1 MKGYMKESGVGGQGI
16 SFVMTDTQIID
27 ETFIENLNNL
37 LNTGEIPNLML
48 PEDKDEITNGV
59 RPICNEKK
67 IVDTIENI
75 NNLFIDRVR
84 EFLHICLCMSPVGST
99 LRIRCRQFP
108 SLVNCCTLDWFSRWP
123 EQALLYVS
131 NEFLKELPDATE
143 EVKSGLAEMCMKIHI
158 SVEEAA
164 DRFYESLRRRI
175 YTTPKSYLDLISLYL
190 QKLDEKRNDF
200 HQNKNRLAIGLK
212 KLNDTNSNIAEL
224 KIKIEE
230 MQPKLVQKN
239 AELKVSLVQVNA
251 DKAIADEKEK
261 VVSAEAE
268 IVNKKAAD
276 AKEIADD
283 ANADLAAAKPELA
296 AA

>member
-1 MKGYMKESGVGGQGI
+1 
-16 SFVMTDTQIID
+16 MTDTQIID

-131 NEFLKELPDATE
+131 NEFLKELPDCNE
-143 EVKSGLAEMCMKIHI
+143 EVKTGLAEMCMKIHI
-158 SVEEAA
+158 SVEESA

-190 QKLDEKRNDF
+190 
-200 HQNKNRLAIGLK
+200 
-212 KLNDTNSNIAEL
+212 
-224 KIKIEE
+224 
-230 MQPKLVQKN
+230 
-239 AELKVSLVQVNA
+239 
-251 DKAIADEKEK
+251 
-261 VVSAEAE
+261 
-268 IVNKKAAD
+268 
-276 AKEIADD
+276 
-283 ANADLAAAKPELA
+283 
-296 AA
+296 